1 MSFINALLRL
11 LFDALLF
18 PFRDLPPMV
27 GITVVSLLTAVGLLI
42 VFKHTS
48 NQKALEDVKRHIH
61 AGLFEIRLFNDDFRA
76 IMRAQRDILR
86 HNLTYMRY
94 SLAPMVWTLPP
105 LILILAQLQ
114 FHYGYEGLEV
124 GQDVLLKVQLQEG
137 AYSEGVKP
145 AFDVDLPDGL
155 SLREPAVWIP
165 TLGEM
170 AWRLT
175 AEAPGD
181 YEIDIRNGT
190 ASATKTVRVMDN
202 VVRRSPNRVR
212 GFINELIYPAEPA
225 LPRDGPIESITV
237 TYPEAE
243 VSVGV
248 FGLEMHWMIIY
259 FVLSM
264 VFAFAL
270 RGPFGVT
277 I

>member
-1 MSFINALLRL
+1 M
-11 LFDALLF
+11 
-18 PFRDLPPMV
+18 
-27 GITVVSLLTAVGLLI
+27 
-42 VFKHTS
+42 
-48 NQKALEDVKRHIH
+48 QLE
-61 AGLFEIRLFNDDFRA
+61 
-76 IMRAQRDILR
+76 
-86 HNLTYMRY
+86 
-94 SLAPMVWTLPP
+94 
-105 LILILAQLQ
+105 
-114 FHYGYEGLEV
+114 
-124 GQDVLLKVQLQEG
+124 EG

-181 YEIDIRNGT
+181 YEIEIRNGT

>member
-11 LFDALLF
+11 LFDALLL

-124 GQDVLLKVQLQEG
+124 GQDVLLKVQLEEG

-181 YEIDIRNGT
+181 YEIDIRNET

-212 GFINELIYPAEPA
+212 GFINELIYPAEPV

>member
-1 MSFINALLRL
+1 
-11 LFDALLF
+11 
-18 PFRDLPPMV
+18 MV

-270 RGPFGVT
+270 KGPFGVT

>member
-11 LFDALLF
+11 LFDALLL

-124 GQDVLLKVQLQEG
+124 GQDVLLKVQLEEG

-165 TLGEM
+165 TLGET

-181 YEIDIRNGT
+181 YEIDIRNET

>member
-1 MSFINALLRL
+1 MSFINALLRP
-11 LFDALLF
+11 LFDALLY

-27 GITVVSLLTAVGLLI
+27 GITVFSLLTAIGLLI

-76 IMRAQRDILR
+76 IMRAQGDILR

-105 LILILAQLQ
+105 LILIIAQLQ

-124 GQDVLLKVQLQEG
+124 GKDVLLKVQLEEG

-145 AFDVDLPDGL
+145 AFEVDLPDGL

-165 TLGEM
+165 SLGEM

-175 AEAPGD
+175 AEASGD
-181 YEIDIRNGT
+181 YELEIQNGT
-190 ASATKTVRVMDN
+190 ASATKTVRVRDN

-212 GFINELIYPAEPA
+212 GFLNELLYPAEPA

>member
-181 YEIDIRNGT
+181 YEIDIRNET